1 MVRPE
6 LYIRF
11 LVYTLLASVQYTSLT
26 ASLSMFSALSS
37 EYGSHLSSPAIVS
50 VHLRVWHGLV
60 SSVPLMLPPRASCYL
75 LHVPLPYA
83 QVCYS
88 SRMRTHACPHA
99 PPAQMRISPCSSSA
113 AASGDPIDER
123 RERMR
128 LCSSFRMPPPP
139 LLLLGGDVGGA
150 GSRALSRALFDAPTG
165 LRIADWSASAVG
177 LFEARWDP

>member
-1 MVRPE
+1 
-6 LYIRF
+6 
-11 LVYTLLASVQYTSLT
+11 
-26 ASLSMFSALSS
+26 
-37 EYGSHLSSPAIVS
+37 
-50 VHLRVWHGLV
+50 
-60 SSVPLMLPPRASCYL
+60 
-75 LHVPLPYA
+75 
-83 QVCYS
+83 
-88 SRMRTHACPHA
+88 
-99 PPAQMRISPCSSSA
+99 MRISPCSSSA

-165 LRIADWSASAVG
+165 LRIADWSASTVG